1 VRVGIVGS
9 RPEKWPSKEW
19 AKSAEKLVRQYVRQ
33 LPKEAVVV
41 SGGAAGVDSWAVDE
55 AKKRGLATKEHL
67 IDKSGLPPWP
77 KGKGEFRKR
86 AFERNQKIVDD
97 VDWVVAV
104 WTGESG
110 GTLDTIE
117 KATKAKLPLALYTPG
132 REVGEFR
139 IRTTEDDYKN
149 LYLEPREGH

>member
-9 RPEKWPSKEW
+9 RPEKWANKEW
-19 AKSAEKLVRQYVRQ
+19 ASWAEKLVRQYVRQ
-33 LPKEAVVV
+33 LPKACVVV

-55 AKKRGLATKEHL
+55 AKKRGLQTVEHL

-77 KGKGEFRKR
+77 KGKKEFRQR
-86 AFERNQKIVDD
+86 AFDRNTKIVND

-110 GTLDTIE
+110 GTQDTIN
-117 KATKAKLPLALYTPG
+117 KAIAAKLPLAIYTPTD
-132 REVGEFR
+132 EVGNFR
-139 IRTTEDDYKN
+139 FRCTEDDVRN